1 MAVVSHIQNDFDTA
15 AVVESEIRKNYQGPL
30 SLATDF
36 MVWNISKNKLTT
48 RMAVANE
55 ESYPPPAQVPA
66 LPPVASENPYN
77 WDPFSFSG
85 LEKRTSAVTNEVVEE
100 FNKRHGT
107 DIKPIVSSIPFR
119 D

>member
-15 AVVESEIRKNYQGPL
+15 SVVEQEIRKYYEGPL

-36 MVWNISKNKLTT
+36 MVWNISKDKLTT
-48 RMAVANE
+48 RMAVANP

-66 LPPVASENPYN
+66 QAPVPSENPYP

-100 FNKRHGT
+100 FNEKNGT
-107 DIKPIVSSIPFR
+107 DIQPVVSGIPFR
-119 D
+119 N